1 MCWVKQNRSIPA
13 NNWQF
18 RYSLSIHTV
27 VSFVFNTEKP
37 DPCAMRPCTY
47 RGTCVPDWSNMTYTC
62 VCDSKYKGDH
72 CERGK
77 ATTNLNIHWYKHFWF
92 HITLHPVR
100 TRVENTPAYHIPP
113 SSCDI
118 LSPLFFSPRIVCDW
132 NILPEAVVRA
142 SSSEVFRGMIHLTLL
157 YLGTPAAIGV
167 GSRVPTTRS
176 HFSVALVA

>member
-118 LSPLFFSPRIVCDW
+118 LSPLFFSPALFATGTFFLKRSSGPLPLRYSGVWFIWPYC
-132 NILPEAVVRA
+132 ILVLR
-142 SSSEVFRGMIHLTLL
+142 RQ
-157 YLGTPAAIGV
+157 
-167 GSRVPTTRS
+167 
-176 HFSVALVA
+176 SV